1 MKTNKMKV
9 NVSYGEN
16 YDEFISVESVADRIR
31 FEICMKL
38 YKTHD
43 TVEMVENAISKESL
57 KLINETF

>member
-31 FEICMKL
+31 F
-38 YKTHD
+38 
-43 TVEMVENAISKESL
+43 
-57 KLINETF
+57 